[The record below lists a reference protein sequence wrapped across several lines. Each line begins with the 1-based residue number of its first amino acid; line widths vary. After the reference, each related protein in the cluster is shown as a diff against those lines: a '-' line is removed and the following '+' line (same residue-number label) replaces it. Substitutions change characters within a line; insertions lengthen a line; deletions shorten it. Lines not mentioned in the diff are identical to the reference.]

1 MPAYMSAKKEHQRRR
16 ALRNESSH
24 VHERTTLLTPRN
36 ITLGIAGGI
45 LEILATSCATQ
56 TPPQQYAIDLPGYI
70 IDQFQQSFAVPSQ
83 YTDAIN
89 LAKCPPRVDISN
101 AQLATATV
109 SYDPGSGQ
117 ITLHLDPREGV
128 EGMVSV
134 TATIQ
139 AVDSSGSCTVA
150 GIASGSA
157 EVDTKPT
164 DCTQIGFTGNSP
176 LLSCNG
182 DGGVTVEGITTQIIN
197 GQVSPQVND
206 ASHRA
211 HAVVND
217 GHGNISELDIAI
229 GANPFVQ
236 TGLIYDSSIAQ
247 YEVGVGCDAPST
259 LSSDLPGTAS
269 VPCEVGQVVEVPVR
283 GGDNQTTTI
292 SALSNNFTTHTTYTA
307 PVDIA
312 PQTMFAGVYIANGKL
327 VLDEFQFTQV
337 ANNAPGVING
347 QAINPNTPNDIT
359 VANAVVGPGGQTMS
373 VEVHDPAGRVN
384 TVTFV
389 QPAYNPFEAIQAF
402 FNGLSNKVLH
412 LRVSS
417 VNDGTQSIQDIQI
430 DGHQEAP
437 FTQGNW
443 LHKLMETFTD
453 GAFTCKVEPVAQ
465 QTWDATC
472 DLPHGSVLGNEGI
485 IDRLTL
491 TATDANGYAIPQPL
505 DVYSL
510 TATQNVPA
518 PLPRPE
524 NPSLAELAVNATG
537 IGGAMIAG
545 LIGTLG
551 VAGIIKMIGKNIK
564 EQYQYKN
571 LDEILN
577 LLLVS
582 PDDAGFNASSG
593 KRAAHSARI
602 SELVEAVPAW
612 AREYVSELWR
622 RKQDIILLAQKP
634 RVIKAVRP
642 SANGRSLFDTKTLL
656 TVIQQHR
663 KKEKAEKEFNDR
675 VELLPQDKSVIKKI
689 MDRIHVEEQTMLRAT
704 WLRGL
709 DAYIGSTVSVVNNA
723 IHVKK
728 SAIDSELPE
737 LAFEILNGSDKSWIW
752 RLIDLDQRYGSHGD
766 PFYNLGKDKF
776 VSLICAKLVQ
786 TNFNN
791 DYFRVK
797 EVVRN
802 GLHLSVKN
810 STRLQDIEFI
820 SSKFFVDAD

>member
-1 MPAYMSAKKEHQRRR
+1 M
-16 ALRNESSH
+16 
-24 VHERTTLLTPRN
+24 HERPNLLTSRN
-36 ITLGIAGGI
+36 ISIGVAAGL
-45 LEILATSCATQ
+45 LEILATSCASS
-56 TPPQQYAIDLPGYI
+56 TPPQQYAIDLPGFV
-70 IDQFQQSFAVPSQ
+70 IDQFQQSVSIPAQ

-109 SYDPGSGQ
+109 TYDQASSQ
-117 ITLHLDPREGV
+117 ITVHLDPQRDV
-128 EGMVSV
+128 EGLVSV
-134 TATIQ
+134 TWTIQ
-139 AVDSSGSCTVA
+139 AVDSSGSCIVA

-157 EVDTKPT
+157 EIDTKAT
-164 DCTQIGFTGNSP
+164 DCTQNGFTGNTP
-176 LLSCNG
+176 ILSCNG
-182 DGGVTVEGITTQIIN
+182 EGTVTVEGVTTRIVN
-197 GQVSPQVND
+197 GQATPQVND

-217 GHGNISELDIAI
+217 GHGNTSELDIAI
-229 GANPFVQ
+229 GANPSIQ
-236 TGLIYDSSIAQ
+236 TGLIYNYTTSQ

-259 LSSDLPGTAS
+259 LTSDLPGSAS
-269 VPCEVGQVVEVPVR
+269 AACDVGQVVEMPVR

-292 SALSNNFTTHTTYTA
+292 SAASNGFTANTTYTA

-312 PQTMFAGVYIANGKL
+312 PQTMYAGVYIANGKL

-337 ANNAPGVING
+337 ANNAPGIING
-347 QAINPNTPNDIT
+347 QPLPPNTPNDIV
-359 VANAVVGPGGQTMS
+359 VANAAVGPGGQTMS
-373 VEVHDPAGRVN
+373 VEVHDPAGRAN

-453 GAFTCKVEPVAQ
+453 GTFTCKVEPVAQ

-472 DLPHGSVLGNEGI
+472 DLPHGSVLGNEGVV
-485 IDRLTL
+485 DRLTL
-491 TATDANGYAIPQPL
+491 SATDANGFTLPNQI

-510 TATQNVPA
+510 TATQSVPA

-524 NPSLAELAVNATG
+524 NPSLAELAVNVTG

-545 LIGTLG
+545 MIGTLG
-551 VAGIIKMIGKNIK
+551 VAGIAKLIGKNIK
-564 EQYQYKN
+564 EQHQYKN
-571 LDEILN
+571 LDEVLN

-582 PDDAGFNASSG
+582 PDDTGFSAAPG
-593 KRAAHSARI
+593 RKAAHITRI
-602 SELVEAVPAW
+602 NGLVEDVPAW
-612 AREYVSELWR
+612 AREYVTELWR
-622 RKQDIILLAQKP
+622 RKQNTIQLAQKP
-634 RVIKAVRP
+634 RTVKMVRP
-642 SANGRSLFDTKTLL
+642 SANGRSLFDAKTLL

-663 KKEKAEKEFNDR
+663 AKEKAEKEFNDR

-689 MDRIHVEEQTMLRAT
+689 MNRIHAEEQVMLRST
-704 WLRGL
+704 WLHDL
-709 DAYIGSTVSVVNNA
+709 DEYIGTVFSVVGDT
-723 IHVKK
+723 IHIKK
-728 SAIDSELPE
+728 SALDSGLPE
-737 LAFEILNGSDKSWIW
+737 LAFEILSSSDRSWIW
-752 RLIDLDQRYGSHGD
+752 RLIDLDQRYGSNNKL
-766 PFYNLGKDKF
+766 FTNLGKDKL
-776 VSLICAKLVQ
+776 VSLICAQLVA
-786 TNFNN
+786 TNFDNG
-791 DYFRVK
+791 YFKVK
-797 EVVRN
+797 DVVRN

-810 STRLQDIEFI
+810 SSRKSDMEFI
-820 SSKFFVDAD
+820 TSKFFVDAD